1 MPNLIDFFKRI
12 FLHVIPVCIIL
23 SQLSRKNSSF
33 ETVLSVNMLWHTLPE
48 ATGGINEKVTED
60 TAYQNFLNAKSFTT
74 NAAHIS
80 MTPPF
85 YYYCLAFWGIFD
97 AFHDAIRRY

>member
-1 MPNLIDFFKRI
+1 MWTCYGIHCQKQQVID
-12 FLHVIPVCIIL
+12 
-23 SQLSRKNSSF
+23 
-33 ETVLSVNMLWHTLPE
+33 
-48 ATGGINEKVTED
+48 EKVTED

-74 NAAHIS
+74 NATHIS

-97 AFHDAIRRY
+97 AFHDAISRY

>member
-1 MPNLIDFFKRI
+1 ML
-12 FLHVIPVCIIL
+12 FLFVLYWVNWVEKIAV
-23 SQLSRKNSSF
+23 F
-33 ETVLSVNMLWHTLPE
+33 ETVLSVDMLWHTLPE
-48 ATGGINEKVTED
+48 ATGGIDEKVTED

-85 YYYCLAFWGIFD
+85 YYYCLAFRGIFD
-97 AFHDAIRRY
+97 AFHDAISRY

>member
-1 MPNLIDFFKRI
+1 MWTCYGIYCQKQQVID
-12 FLHVIPVCIIL
+12 
-23 SQLSRKNSSF
+23 
-33 ETVLSVNMLWHTLPE
+33 
-48 ATGGINEKVTED
+48 EKVTED

-97 AFHDAIRRY
+97 AFHDAISRY